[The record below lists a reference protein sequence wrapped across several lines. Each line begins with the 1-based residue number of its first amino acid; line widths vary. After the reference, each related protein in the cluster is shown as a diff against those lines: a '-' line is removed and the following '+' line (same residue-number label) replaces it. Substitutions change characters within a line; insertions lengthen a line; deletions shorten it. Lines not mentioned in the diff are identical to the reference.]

1 MTAYTQ
7 RDKREQCKNIIERL
21 HGLTGSNFEKKMC
34 DVLRVY
40 YQALGQSF
48 ESVAAFG
55 GDYKNDGWVKE
66 DAIFYGMFSP
76 FVQAVQKSIEGKFE
90 SDLRGLLSNLS
101 KGLWGGKI
109 SSFIFVVNMRDEV
122 LPPNPYDFF
131 NQKVDTFKTEF
142 KVDFTL
148 EIKRPDDFL
157 DKFCETFTDE
167 DITNILMDFNIEL
180 NKTRE
185 VIHETDI
192 LSFIEAIGEEIIQ
205 DSFNSTKPVEF
216 DGTRISPDKK
226 IELNRLEEKEHEIK
240 NILSK
245 TYIIDNV
252 VNLLADRLETEI
264 FGRVREKV
272 LSKYE
277 ELTVGTYD
285 SVDVYNACVDCLV
298 TYAKNKNMA
307 EGCAKY
313 IIVYLFEQCDLF
325 KRVED

>member
-1 MTAYTQ
+1 MVEYTT
-7 RDKREQCKNIIERL
+7 RDKREQCRNIIERL
-21 HGLTGSNFEKKMC
+21 HGLTGNNFEKKMC
-34 DVLRVY
+34 DVLKVY

-48 ESVAAFG
+48 EAVAAFG

-76 FVQAVQKSIEGKFE
+76 FVQAVQKSIEDKFE
-90 SDLRGLLSNLS
+90 SDLKGLLENLS

-109 SSFIFVVNMRDEV
+109 SSFVFVVNMRDED

-131 NQKVDTFKTEF
+131 NQKVESFKTEF
-142 KVDFTL
+142 MVDFTF

-157 DKFCETFTDE
+157 NKFCDTFSDE
-167 DITNILMDFNIEL
+167 DITNILMDLNIEL

-205 DSFNSTKPVEF
+205 DSFSSTKLAEF

-226 IELNRLEEKEHEIK
+226 IELNKLEEKEHEIK

-252 VNLLADRLETEI
+252 VKLLTDRLETET
-264 FGRVREKV
+264 FNRVREKV
-272 LSKYE
+272 LSKYT
-277 ELTVGTYD
+277 ELTVGSYD
-285 SVDVYNACVDCLV
+285 SVVVYNGCVDCLV

-307 EGCAKY
+307 ESCAKY